1 VNVHSYLTYIHQVKV
16 YIYMYLIK
24 GLYSYLTIICTIAL
38 HHRAGGPDAI
48 YAYPPNS
55 VLQYDPQHPPVAAV
69 PVPFVPGAQCLLGVL
84 SAAECKQ
91 IIAAAE
97 AIGYNANVDY
107 TFGGALGGDGGAEA
121 GGQQQ
126 AGEAAVAAEEDS
138 LEAAAVTAAAAVA
151 DSNGTDSAAAAA
163 AQQSAA
169 RGHAAELVG
178 LQQGGPAQGCVWLV
192 DDSVL
197 QPLYNR
203 VKHLLPQELG
213 GGALA
218 GINAR
223 WRLYRYTPGAL

>member
-1 VNVHSYLTYIHQVKV
+1 
-16 YIYMYLIK
+16 
-24 GLYSYLTIICTIAL
+24 
-38 HHRAGGPDAI
+38 
-48 YAYPPNS
+48 
-55 VLQYDPQHPPVAAV
+55 
-69 PVPFVPGAQCLLGVL
+69 VPFVPGAQCLLGVL

-121 GGQQQ
+121 GGQSEQRQQ
-126 AGEAAVAAEEDS
+126 QQQQIGEAAVEEDAVAPP
-138 LEAAAVTAAAAVA
+138 AAATTADAAAANGVA
-151 DSNGTDSAAAAA
+151 SPAAAAA
-163 AQQSAA
+163 AQQQQSAA

-178 LQQGGPAQGCVWLV
+178 MQQGGPAQGCVWLV

-223 WRLYRYTPGAL
+223 WRLYRYTPGGQDLRF